1 MKKAFLSLILIGL
14 LAAPMSANAITEPF
28 DFNADGK
35 ISISDVKAILE
46 YYSLLQSKPIEIAN
60 EKIAFD
66 KTLLNVSKNGDVN
79 SDGLINAQDAN
90 ILLVSIYPNGLPYGD
105 VNNDNTIDSFD
116 SSMILKD
123 YSQTQ
128 TSNTSL
134 LTDDQYIF
142 ADVNSD
148 GIVDATDASIVSA
161 YYAYISTG
169 GKGTLAEFRKE
180 LY

>member
-46 YYSLLQSKPIEIAN
+46 YYSVLQSESTEIAN
-60 EKIAFD
+60 EKIDSD
-66 KTLLNVSKNGDVN
+66 KTLINVSENGDVN
-79 SDGLINAQDAN
+79 SDGLINAQDAHV
-90 ILLVSIYPNGLPYGD
+90 LLASIYPNGLPYGD
-105 VNNDNTIDSFD
+105 VNNDNTINSSDA
-116 SSMILKD
+116 SMILNA

-128 TSNTSL
+128 TSNTSS

-161 YYAYISTG
+161 YYAYTSTG